1 MEPLLEKYSRVYAAV
16 DLDAILYNMEQM
28 KENLPPN
35 TKITAVIKTNG
46 YGHGAVP
53 IAEHLEGLDYV
64 FGYAVAAAEEALALR
79 RAGMKKP
86 ILILGYVFPYCY
98 EDLAREE
105 IRPAVFRRD
114 MAEQLSGIA
123 CKAGKPLKIHIKV
136 DTGMTRVG
144 IFPDDDGLSFV
155 EEVSKLPGI
164 EIEGIFTHF
173 ARADESDKTSAI
185 EQYQKFTGFLKR
197 IEQELGLSIPIKH
210 CANSAAI
217 IELPEMALDMVR
229 AGITLYG
236 LYPSAEVSR
245 SIVPLQ
251 PALSLYSHVVY
262 VKTVPAGTPVS
273 YGGTYVTKRKTRI
286 ATIPVGYG
294 DGYPRGLSG
303 KGRVL
308 IKGKS
313 APVCGRVC
321 MDQFMVDVTDIPGVE
336 EGDLVTLIGK
346 DGGERITME
355 ELGNLSGRFNYE
367 LACDLGVRIP
377 RVYLKNG
384 KLTEK

>member
-245 SIVPLQ
+245 SIVPLR

-355 ELGNLSGRFNYE
+355 ELGGLSGRFNYE
-367 LACDLGVRIP
+367 LACDLGGRIP
-377 RVYLKNG
+377 RVYLRNG